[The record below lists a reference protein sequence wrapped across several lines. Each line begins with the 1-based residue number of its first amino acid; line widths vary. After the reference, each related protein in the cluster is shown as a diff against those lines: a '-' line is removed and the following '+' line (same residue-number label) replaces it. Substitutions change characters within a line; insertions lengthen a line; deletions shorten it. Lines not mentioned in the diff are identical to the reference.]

1 MANDQDYVDLGLSCS
16 DVCKAL
22 DRGLDG
28 RRLDELSQALVGAI
42 ERLTTYVEPVTY
54 TLSGPLTKISIA
66 GLWPISRGISLTRV
80 TSMRFLEPST
90 RRTTKI

>member
-1 MANDQDYVDLGLSCS
+1 MSNDQDYVDLGLSCS

-42 ERLTTYVEPVTY
+42 EQLTT
-54 TLSGPLTKISIA
+54 
-66 GLWPISRGISLTRV
+66 
-80 TSMRFLEPST
+80 
-90 RRTTKI
+90 